1 MELPDGRLVV
11 SEGGLDTLRRTQ
23 RLLEERSI
31 ASEIISPPKK
41 FCSS

>member
-1 MELPDGRLVV
+1 MEMPDGRHMV

-23 RLLEERSI
+23 RLLSQRDIE
-31 ASEIISPPKK
+31 SEIVSPPKK